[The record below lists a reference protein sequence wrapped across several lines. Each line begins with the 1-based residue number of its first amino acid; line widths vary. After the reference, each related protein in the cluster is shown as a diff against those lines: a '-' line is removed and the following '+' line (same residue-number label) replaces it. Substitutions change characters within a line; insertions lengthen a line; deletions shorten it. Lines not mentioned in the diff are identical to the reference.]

1 MVSRF
6 VKIFEHDFARSLM
19 VFARSFKNNIMIF
32 IEDFLGGFLRIL
44 KVSLEDPLGSGKKL
58 KDPWV
63 L

>member
-19 VFARSFKNNIMIF
+19 VSARSFKNMIF

>member
-1 MVSRF
+1 MGSRF

-19 VFARSFKNNIMIF
+19 VFARSFKNMIF

-44 KVSLEDPLGSGKKL
+44 KVSVEDPLGSGKKL